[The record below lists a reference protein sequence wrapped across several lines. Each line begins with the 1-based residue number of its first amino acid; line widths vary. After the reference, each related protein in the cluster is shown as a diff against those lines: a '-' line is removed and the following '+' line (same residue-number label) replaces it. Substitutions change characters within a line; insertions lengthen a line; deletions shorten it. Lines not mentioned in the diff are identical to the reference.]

1 MRWSHVSR
9 GEGENILPCVWLQER
24 KHSLYIERI
33 TQFLMKLQ
41 YIKYV
46 LSVREKNRF
55 SFLTHTHTQTGKNI
69 LRLLQSKAN
78 HVLFFVNEP
87 MPMLYLW
94 STKWKEREDK
104 QSWLRPLVHCSISR
118 PPCPPPP
125 PLHLSSLPF
134 NPHTDRPHHRPIL
147 SRFPDVWPRTL
158 H

>member
-1 MRWSHVSR
+1 MVTCQQGGR
-9 GEGENILPCVWLQER
+9 GEHSSMCLASGKKTFTLYRKNYTVSNEVTVCKVCPVSQGEKQVFFPL
-24 KHSLYIERI
+24 
-33 TQFLMKLQ
+33 
-41 YIKYV
+41 
-46 LSVREKNRF
+46 
-55 SFLTHTHTQTGKNI
+55 THTQTGKNI

-78 HVLFFVNEP
+78 HVLFFVNER

-134 NPHTDRPHHRPIL
+134 NPHTGRPHHRPIL